1 MKHHE
6 TSRNHDLAVLLFI
19 WGSLMGN
26 HELGTA
32 LKTLRSPTAEGGV
45 DRGAASGGSERRQ
58 WAAVAV
64 APARR
69 TWELHLQHGGHGG
82 HGSHGGVLRVFASW
96 ITLDNPKIELK
107 WTEHMI
113 YIYIHMLYVCICYMY
128 IQYIECRNGFIH

>member
-1 MKHHE
+1 
-6 TSRNHDLAVLLFI
+6 
-19 WGSLMGN
+19 MGN

-82 HGSHGGVLRVFASW
+82 HGSHGDVLRVFASW
-96 ITLDNPKIELK
+96 ITSDNPKIELK

-113 YIYIHMLYVCICYMY
+113 YIYIPTYVICMYMLYVYLIY
-128 IQYIECRNGFIH
+128 

>member
-1 MKHHE
+1 MKHLE
-6 TSRNHDLAVLLFI
+6 TSRNHDLAVHLFI

-26 HELGTA
+26 HELGSA

-69 TWELHLQHGGHGG
+69 TWELHLQHGGHG
-82 HGSHGGVLRVFASW
+82 SHGGVLRVFASW

-113 YIYIHMLYVCICYMY
+113 YIYIRIIYIHMLYVCICYTY
-128 IQYIECRNGFIH
+128 I